1 MMDELLKKLSAKGK
15 VNVTEDEAKAKLD
28 VIKEL
33 LEMAQSAMADGVKSD
48 MDSLI
53 SPKEAAAVKVTAPD
67 EESLAEGLDVAKDM
81 ISPEGEDSEEES
93 ESPALEAL
101 EDATGEDEL
110 EGEDEEDKKKSK
122 KYFPGLL

>member
-15 VNVTEDEAKAKLD
+15 VNVSEDEAKAKLD

-53 SPKEAAAVKVTAPD
+53 SPKEAAAVKVVAPD
-67 EESLAEGLDVAKDM
+67 EESLAEGLDVAKDLV
-81 ISPEGEDSEEES
+81 SEDSEEES
-93 ESPALEAL
+93 ESPALEAM

-110 EGEDEEDKKKSK
+110 EGEDEEEKKRKRH
-122 KYFPGLL
+122 FPGLL